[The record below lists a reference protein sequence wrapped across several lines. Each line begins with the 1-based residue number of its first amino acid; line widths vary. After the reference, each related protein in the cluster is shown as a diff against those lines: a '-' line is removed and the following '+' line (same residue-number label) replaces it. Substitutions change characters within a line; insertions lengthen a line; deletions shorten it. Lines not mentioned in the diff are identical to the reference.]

1 MVHASG
7 TPFVSV
13 LRLLSMVLVAAGA
26 ACAGATSGPDD
37 PPGGPPVGT
46 CRDLGT
52 ALPTSSATVTVDVS
66 RTFQTIQGFGST
78 ERLFDDPHVT
88 ETFDPVTQ
96 RAAVVISPAEQA
108 KILDALYGDLGL
120 TRVRWLPE
128 GSKAGMG
135 GIEPVNDNTDPEIT
149 DLSKFSFGWKKSD
162 GHVDFVKSVRPRGV
176 TAFFASPLSLE
187 SWITESNPA
196 EYVEWAIV
204 LLRHWRDLG
213 VEMPYYSIV
222 NEPGHP
228 ARLWSGQWLRE
239 VVKRL
244 GAKLEG
250 EGFTTKLVVP
260 DDLNPSQALQ
270 RLTIVLADP
279 EARRHVGAIAY
290 HLYGGPES
298 RSAVRQLSEQ
308 YSIPVWMTEYFDADW
323 MRWARTMHEL
333 LAIYNVTAI
342 DYMWAFFGQ
351 WEGRGAELVTINY
364 TGTTYTGFRLNR
376 QYFVVG
382 QYSRFVRPGA
392 RRVQTVSSDPG
403 LPVSGWLNGS
413 ELAFVVINGTATP
426 RAVRFELG
434 SAAPCAATVQAVTT
448 GATDQWRALSPIAV
462 DQPRFVATLPPNSIT
477 TLVAR

>member
-1 MVHASG
+1 MVLAGSPYG
-7 TPFVSV
+7 SV
-13 LRLLSMVLVAAGA
+13 RLLFLVMQAAAGA
-26 ACAGATSGPDD
+26 ACAEGASGPDD
-37 PPGGPPVGT
+37 PPGEPPAGS
-46 CRDLGT
+46 CRDLGS
-52 ALPTSSATVTVDVS
+52 ALPSSSATVTVDVS
-66 RTFQTIQGFGST
+66 RRFQTIQGFGTT

-96 RAAVVISPAEQA
+96 RAAVVIPPAEQA

-128 GSKAGMG
+128 GSKAGVG
-135 GIEPVNDNTDPEIT
+135 GIEPVNDNADPEVT

-162 GHVDFVKSVRPRGV
+162 GHIDFVKSVRLRGV

-187 SWITESNPA
+187 SWMTESDPA
-196 EYVEWAIV
+196 EYVEWALV
-204 LLRHWRDLG
+204 LLRRWRDLG
-213 VEMPYYSIV
+213 VEMPYFSIV

-228 ARLWSGQWLRE
+228 SRFWSGQWLRE

-260 DDLNPSQALQ
+260 DDLNPSQAMQ
-270 RLTIVLADP
+270 RLQIVLADP
-279 EARRHVGAIAY
+279 EARRHVGALAY

-298 RSAVRQLSEQ
+298 RSAVKQLSEQ
-308 YSIPVWMTEYFDADW
+308 YGIPVWMTEYFDADW

-333 LAIYNVTAI
+333 LAIYDVTAI
-342 DYMWAFFGQ
+342 DYLWAFFGE
-351 WEGRGAELVTINY
+351 WEGRGTELVTINY
-364 TGTTYTGFRLNR
+364 TGTTYTGFRFTR
-376 QYFVVG
+376 HYFVIG

-403 LPVSGWLNGS
+403 LRVSGWLNGA
-413 ELAFVVINGTATP
+413 ELTFVLINDTSTQ

-448 GATDQWRALSPIAV
+448 GTTDQWRALSPIAL